1 MKYEFLNP
9 QTGKKW
15 RIEIQRNI
23 IQTYSNNRKWKRVYN
38 DEIEAK
44 KEFKK
49 KILSHLRKGFI
60 YLNPA
65 ARWGEI
71 RTQFS
76 LGRNS
81 YTGFMPI
88 ATREDRDDFFVL
100 YIVGDFE
107 DEILCHYNEDGKLLS
122 KYSLGADRL
131 SYKIVW
137 GKDDKI
143 YLNNLH
149 QIERFSPTVNEL
161 EIIADTK
168 DSPQSML
175 DLKGNHILWFTG
187 KEIVVYDMTKKKYI
201 WRREVVCQKTDIVH
215 TIYYHIALLSQ
226 TGNKLLYRVEKEGYH
241 LIDLVTQKEY
251 FIDNQ
256 GWHSFF
262 SPDDCYVNIDG
273 ITYDT
278 ETGNQVLN
286 PFDFTVKENITI
298 FDACDVISRNSL
310 MAVRQELRKNP
321 LEIREYKNLK
331 ISKTI
336 KVSYPYMAQNYN
348 FAFSKNNLV
357 IYTDL
362 GIVTL
367 YRTGDRHLSHK

>member
-1 MKYEFLNP
+1 MEYEFVNP
-9 QTGKKW
+9 ETKKIRKIEMDGK
-15 RIEIQRNI
+15 I
-23 IQTYSNNRKWKRVYN
+23 IRKSLNNRRSKVVCDN
-38 DEIEAK
+38 EIYAEK
-44 KEFKK
+44 KFNKD
-49 KILSHLRKGFI
+49 IVSYLCNGFI
-60 YLNPA
+60 YSYSA
-65 ARWGEI
+65 AKWGEI

-100 YIVGDFE
+100 YVVGDFE
-107 DEILCHYNEDGKLLS
+107 DEILCHYDEDGKLLS

-137 GKDDKI
+137 DKDDTI

-149 QIERFSPTVNEL
+149 QIESFSPAENKL

-168 DSPQSML
+168 DSFQSML
-175 DLKGNHILWFTG
+175 DLKGNHILWFNG
-187 KEIVVYDMTKKKYI
+187 KEIIVYDMVKKKYI

-215 TIYYHIALLSQ
+215 TMYYHIALLSQ
-226 TGNKLLYRVEKEGYH
+226 TGSKLLYRVEKEGYH

-251 FIDNQ
+251 FINNQ

-278 ETGNQVLN
+278 ETGNQVSN

-321 LEIREYKNLK
+321 LEIREYKNPKLL
-331 ISKTI
+331 ITI
-336 KVSYPYMAQNYN
+336 GVLYPYIAQNYN
-348 FAFSKNNLV
+348 FAFTKNNLV

-362 GIVTL
+362 GIVTI
-367 YRTGDRHLSHK
+367 YCLS